1 MNLQL
6 QVAKQMELQILFVH
20 VEADNQSALALY
32 NSLGYAV
39 EEEESV
45 EVESLLRRPRRIL
58 LSFWVI

>member
-1 MNLQL
+1 MPLQL
-6 QVAKQMELQILFVH
+6 QVAKDMELQILFVH
-20 VEADNQSALALY
+20 VEADNQSALMLY

-45 EVESLLRRPRRIL
+45 EVETLLRRPRRIL

>member
-1 MNLQL
+1 M
-6 QVAKQMELQILFVH
+6 LFVH

-45 EVESLLRRPRRIL
+45 EVESLLKRPRRIF
-58 LSFWVI
+58 LSFWIK